1 MHINRFHLCCP
12 HIVWP
17 QKWHFVKVNLFVIS
31 VIYSTVSIKRDE
43 TTHNTLWSETS
54 QDFNRPICKGPSE
67 ASRVCLY
74 SIHYSIILTEHNVAY
89 KEMWEGKKP
98 ASFSADQY
106 QHSRSRTGTDI
117 DTLCGADL
125 SHSPQVI
132 PSSCEEVTGP
142 ATKKAIRRW
151 FQVLNTVKKNPQLII
166 LSSISATMIKQH
178 QTQVCALDWHI
189 IQVCEAERSLTKLRC
204 IKEL

>member
-89 KEMWEGKKP
+89 KEMWEGKKNP
-98 ASFSADQY
+98 LPSLRINISTAGAEQEPTSTHCVELTFPTP
-106 QHSRSRTGTDI
+106 HRSYLPHARR
-117 DTLCGADL
+117 
-125 SHSPQVI
+125 SPGQ
-132 PSSCEEVTGP
+132 PLKRPLGGDFKC
-142 ATKKAIRRW
+142 
-151 FQVLNTVKKNPQLII
+151 
-166 LSSISATMIKQH
+166 
-178 QTQVCALDWHI
+178 
-189 IQVCEAERSLTKLRC
+189 
-204 IKEL
+204 

>member
-17 QKWHFVKVNLFVIS
+17 QKWHFVKVKVNLFVIS

-67 ASRVCLY
+67 ASRMCLY

-89 KEMWEGKKP
+89 KEMWEGKKTR
-98 ASFSADQY
+98 FL
-106 QHSRSRTGTDI
+106 
-117 DTLCGADL
+117 LCG
-125 SHSPQVI
+125 
-132 PSSCEEVTGP
+132 
-142 ATKKAIRRW
+142 
-151 FQVLNTVKKNPQLII
+151 
-166 LSSISATMIKQH
+166 SISAQQEPNRNRHRHTVWSWPFPLPTGHTFLMRGGH
-178 QTQVCALDWHI
+178 RASH
-189 IQVCEAERSLTKLRC
+189 
-204 IKEL
+204 